1 MNAKHFSTL
10 ELKAREI
17 LARADTDIDWS
28 PARVTIKSVF
38 TALWINA
45 LSAERVAEVGAA
57 LLGVKTDAAEVQR
70 TLTKFVRAG
79 ILRSRV
85 DCRERLYE
93 INFTADA

>member
-1 MNAKHFSTL
+1 MNAKHFSPL

-28 PARVTIKSVF
+28 PARVTIKNVF

-45 LSAERVAEVGAA
+45 LSAEQVAEVGAA
-57 LLGVKTDAAEVQR
+57 LGVKTDAAEVQR

-93 INFTADA
+93 INFPADA